1 MIKKIFTV
9 AFFLVLAASAFAQ
22 DTTDVNDDVPEI
34 GNVRPQYGS
43 KPFQPKHYFVG
54 GNLVAGFGD
63 GGGAFGINPSIG
75 YSINQYVDVGVALN
89 AVYNYQKYYNDDK
102 QHTWNIGVAPFAR
115 VYPIPFLFFEA
126 SFEDNYVHSKY
137 LPSGETPY
145 SNHWN
150 VPSLIGSVGYATR
163 VYGQSYFFVSI
174 GMDFLDNINSPYREQ
189 YYDENNVLR
198 SKIQPIIRT
207 GFGVNLW

>member
-1 MIKKIFTV
+1 MIKKLFI
-9 AFFLVLAASAFAQ
+9 LVFSVTLAASVFAQ
-22 DTTDVNDDVPEI
+22 DTTDINDDIPEVS
-34 GNVRPQYGS
+34 NVHY
-43 KPFQPKHYFVG
+43 QPSRANKFHHYFVG

-75 YSINQYVDVGVALN
+75 YSVNQYVDVGIALN

-102 QHTWNIGVAPFAR
+102 QHTWNIGAAPFAR
-115 VYPIPFLFFEA
+115 IYPVPFLFFEA

-137 LPSGETPY
+137 IPYGEQSY
-145 SNHWN
+145 SDHWN
-150 VPSLIGSVGYATR
+150 VPSIIGSIGYAQR
-163 VYGQSYFFVSI
+163 VYGQSYFFFSV
-174 GMDFLDNINSPYREQ
+174 GMDFLNNKNSPYREQ

-198 SKIQPIIRT
+198 SKVQPIVRT